1 MVQGLGVW
9 LKNAGPMAAS
19 LKISDWIFFYLV
31 QLKKEDR
38 PRVMLEITLSLLCC
52 FVCNLPPNTTIFL
65 CGLCLGGKSRS

>member
-31 QLKKEDR
+31 QLEKEDR
-38 PRVMLEITLSLLCC
+38 SRVMLEITLEEWKVRLLH
-52 FVCNLPPNTTIFL
+52 VASGI
-65 CGLCLGGKSRS
+65 CLWDNKLK